1 MTNVWVLEA
10 IIAVL
15 MIALL
20 LTIGWRLAGLAGWLT
35 ERLSVWRQL
44 PPAALMELRSMSGIL
59 DPRRIAGILRGGILR
74 WAYGARWRLFVS
86 AWLILA

>member
-20 LTIGWRLAGLAGWLT
+20 LTIGWRLAGLA
-35 ERLSVWRQL
+35 
-44 PPAALMELRSMSGIL
+44 LMELRSMSGIL
-59 DPRRIAGILRGGILR
+59 APRRIAGSRPSFGAAFCVGPTELAGGFSSRRG
-74 WAYGARWRLFVS
+74 FN
-86 AWLILA
+86 LA